1 MQYFRFSVGSIATL
15 FEITFLVVSLW
26 LSAFGQRLKPDSYQP
41 SAIIYMNFS
50 SKLIENAVESF
61 ASLPGIGRK
70 TALRLTLH
78 LVGSDLKETEQIA
91 ESILNMR
98 RNIQHCTICHN
109 LSDEPICNVCSDK
122 RRERHLVCV
131 VESIRDVMAI
141 EDTSQYRGL
150 YHVLGGLIN
159 PLEGI
164 GPSELEI
171 DSLLQRVAD
180 GEIKEIILAISPT
193 IEGDTTMYYI
203 TKKLKDYDVKVS
215 SIARGVSFGGE
226 LEYADEVT
234 LGRSIVARVPYRLN
248 GE

>member
-1 MQYFRFSVGSIATL
+1 
-15 FEITFLVVSLW
+15 
-26 LSAFGQRLKPDSYQP
+26 
-41 SAIIYMNFS
+41 MNFS
-50 SKLIENAVESF
+50 SKLIEQSVEAF

-78 LVGSDLKETEQIA
+78 LVGKSPETAEQFSEAIV
-91 ESILNMR
+91 NMR
-98 RNIQHCTICHN
+98 RRIQHCSICHN
-109 LSDEPICNVCSDK
+109 LSDEPVCEVCADK
-122 RRERHLVCV
+122 RRDRSMVCV

-164 GPSELEI
+164 GPGELTI
-171 DSLLQRVAD
+171 DSLLQRVTPQEQTES
-180 GEIKEIILAISPT
+180 EIREIILAISPT
-193 IEGDTTMYYI
+193 IEGDTTMFYI
-203 TKKLKDYDVKVS
+203 TKKLKDSGVSVS

-234 LGRSIVARVPYRLN
+234 LGRSIVARVPYKLSN
-248 GE
+248 E

>member
-1 MQYFRFSVGSIATL
+1 
-15 FEITFLVVSLW
+15 
-26 LSAFGQRLKPDSYQP
+26 
-41 SAIIYMNFS
+41 MNFS
-50 SKLIENAVESF
+50 SKLIEQSVEAF

-78 LVGSDLKETEQIA
+78 LVGKSPETAEQFSEAIV
-91 ESILNMR
+91 NMR
-98 RNIQHCTICHN
+98 RRIQHCSICHN
-109 LSDEPICNVCSDK
+109 LSDEPICEVCADK
-122 RRERHLVCV
+122 RRDHSLVCV

-164 GPSELEI
+164 GPGELTI
-171 DSLLQRVAD
+171 DSLLQRVTG
-180 GEIKEIILAISPT
+180 GEIREIILAISPT
-193 IEGDTTMYYI
+193 IEGDTTMFYI
-203 TKKLKDYDVKVS
+203 TKKLKDTGISVS

-234 LGRSIVARVPYRLN
+234 LGRSIVARVPYKLSN
-248 GE
+248 E

>member
-1 MQYFRFSVGSIATL
+1 
-15 FEITFLVVSLW
+15 
-26 LSAFGQRLKPDSYQP
+26 
-41 SAIIYMNFS
+41 MNFS
-50 SKLIENAVESF
+50 SKLIEQAVEAF

-78 LVGSDLKETEQIA
+78 LVGKEAENTEQFTEA
-91 ESILNMR
+91 ILNMR
-98 RNIQHCTICHN
+98 RNIQHCSICHN
-109 LSDEPICNVCSDK
+109 LSDEAICNVCADK
-122 RRERHLVCV
+122 RRDRSLVCV

-141 EDTSQYRGL
+141 EDTAQFRGL

-164 GPSELEI
+164 GPGELAI
-171 DSLLQRVAD
+171 DSLLQRVSE

-193 IEGDTTMYYI
+193 IEGDTTMFYI
-203 TKKLKDYDVKVS
+203 TKKLKDTGVSVS

-234 LGRSIVARVPYRLN
+234 LGRSIVARVPYRLSN
-248 GE
+248 D